1 MESEEVNDE
10 RVSTGVEGIDEVLNG
25 GFVSERTYM
34 VRGDPGTGKS
44 LLGLHFLLSGVENGE
59 DVLYINLEESTE
71 NIRQNATSFGFDV
84 EGVEFLDLS
93 PDSEFFSQDLS
104 YDIFSPDEVE
114 QESLTA
120 AIADRVETLVP
131 DRVFVDPLTQL
142 RYLAPD
148 DYQFRKQVLSFM
160 QFLHREGAT
169 VLFTSQDTTPQP
181 DDDLQFMSDGTI
193 TLTREPRERTL
204 EVTKFRA
211 SGFEDGRHSFRI
223 TNDGMRVFPDLIP
236 RQHGR
241 EFADETVPS
250 GVPELD
256 QLLYGGLER
265 GTATII
271 TGPTGVGKT
280 TTGIQFMKEAAGRG
294 ERSVVYTFEEGRE
307 TLLHRCES
315 INMPVRE
322 MIDRGTLTIDE
333 IEPLELSADE
343 FAHRVRREVEEN
355 GTEIVMLDGIVGYR
369 LSVHGNRDD
378 LTREIHKLGKYM
390 KNMGATLILINET
403 NSIAGDF
410 EVTDEGVSYLA
421 DNILF
426 LRHLEIEGEMRK
438 AIGVL
443 KKRTSDFERSVRE
456 FRMDE
461 YGIRIG
467 APMTELRGILNGTP
481 EWVDRS
487 ASAGGSDDSVDASDR
502 ADAGDDRR

>member
-1 MESEEVNDE
+1 METQETAGR
-10 RVSTGVEGIDEVLNG
+10 RVSTGVEGIDSILHG
-25 GFVSERTYM
+25 GFVAERTYM

-44 LLGLHFLLSGVENGE
+44 LMGFHFLLEGAENGE
-59 DVLYINLEESTE
+59 DVLYINLEESE
-71 NIRQNATSFGFDV
+71 RNIRQNAASFGFDV
-84 EGVEFLDLS
+84 ENIEFLDLS
-93 PDSEFFSQDLS
+93 PDSEFFSKDLS

-120 AIADRVETLVP
+120 EIADRVETLTP

-160 QFLHREGAT
+160 QFLHSEGAT

-193 TLTREPRERTL
+193 TLERKTRERRL

-211 SGFEDGRHSFRI
+211 SDFEGGKHAIRI
-223 TNDGMRVFPDLIP
+223 TPDGMRVFPDLIP
-236 RQHGR
+236 SQHGR
-241 EFADETVPS
+241 TFANETVPS

-256 QLLYGGLER
+256 QLLHGGLER

-307 TLLHRCES
+307 TLIHRCES
-315 INMPVRE
+315 INMPVEE
-322 MIDRGTLTIDE
+322 MLERGTLRIEE

-343 FAHRVRREVEEN
+343 FAYRVRREVEEE

-369 LSVHGNRDD
+369 LSVHGDRDD
-378 LTREIHKLGKYM
+378 LTREIHKLGKYV
-390 KNMGATLILINET
+390 KNMGATLVLINET
-403 NSIAGDF
+403 NSIAGNF

-426 LRHLEIEGEMRK
+426 MRHLEIEGDMRK

-443 KKRTSDFERSVRE
+443 KKRTSDFERTVRE
-456 FRMDE
+456 FKMDE

-467 APMTELRGILNGTP
+467 EPLTELRGILSGTP
-481 EWVDRS
+481 EWTN
-487 ASAGGSDDSVDASDR
+487 GSEKLMNGESR
-502 ADAGDDRR
+502 GDER

>member
-1 MESEEVNDE
+1 MQTQESVGE
-10 RVSTGVEGIDEVLNG
+10 RVSTGIEGVDSILHG
-25 GFVSERTYM
+25 GFLPERTYM

-44 LLGLHFLLSGVENGE
+44 LLGLHFLLRGTERDE
-59 DVLYINLEESTE
+59 EVLYINLEESEE
-71 NIRQNATSFGFDV
+71 NIRQNAVSFGFDI
-84 EGVEFLDLS
+84 EGIEFLDLS
-93 PDSEFFSQDLS
+93 PDSEFFSKDLS

-120 AIADRVETLVP
+120 EIADRVETLTP

-160 QFLHREGAT
+160 QFLHGEGAT

-193 TLTREPRERTL
+193 TLTRDARERLL
-204 EVTKFRA
+204 EVTKLRG
-211 SGFEDGRHSFRI
+211 SDFEDGRHSFRI
-223 TNDGMRVFPDLIP
+223 REGRMCVFPDLIP

-241 EFADETVPS
+241 EFADETIPS

-307 TLLHRCES
+307 TLIHRCES
-315 INMPVRE
+315 INMPVGE
-322 MIDRGTLTIDE
+322 MLEKGTLRIEE

-343 FAHRVRREVEEN
+343 FAYRVRQEVEEE

-369 LSVHGNRDD
+369 LSVYGNHDD
-378 LTREIHKLGKYM
+378 LTREIHKIGKYM
-390 KNMGATLILINET
+390 KNMGATLLLINET
-403 NSIAGDF
+403 NSIAGNF

-426 LRHLEIEGEMRK
+426 LRHLEIGGEMRK

-443 KKRTSDFERSVRE
+443 KKRTSDFERTVRE
-456 FRMDE
+456 FKLDE

-467 APMTELRGILNGTP
+467 EPMTDLRGILNGTP
-481 EWVDRS
+481 EWIDGPNELIRD
-487 ASAGGSDDSVDASDR
+487 GGPEDER
-502 ADAGDDRR
+502 

>member
-1 MESEEVNDE
+1 MQTQESVGE
-10 RVSTGVEGIDEVLNG
+10 RVSTGIEGVDSVLHG
-25 GFVSERTYM
+25 GFLPERTYM

-44 LLGLHFLLSGVENGE
+44 LLGLHFLLDGTDAGE
-59 DVLYINLEESTE
+59 EGLYINLEESE
-71 NIRQNATSFGFDV
+71 GNIRQNAASSGFDV

-93 PDSEFFSQDLS
+93 PDSEFFSKDLS

-120 AIADRVETLVP
+120 EIADRVETLTP

-160 QFLHREGAT
+160 QFLHGEGAT

-193 TLTREPRERTL
+193 TLTRDVRERFL
-204 EVTKFRA
+204 EVTKFRG
-211 SGFEDGRHSFRI
+211 SDFEDRRHSFRI
-223 TNDGMRVFPDLIP
+223 KHGGMHVFPDLIP

-241 EFADETVPS
+241 EFANETIPS

-256 QLLYGGLER
+256 QLLYGGIER

-307 TLLHRCES
+307 TLIHRCES
-315 INMPVRE
+315 INMPVGE
-322 MIDRGTLTIDE
+322 MLEKGTLRIEE

-343 FAHRVRREVEEN
+343 FAYRVRQEVEEE

-369 LSVHGNRDD
+369 LSVHGKRDD
-378 LTREIHKLGKYM
+378 LTREIHKIGKYM
-390 KNMGATLILINET
+390 KNMGATLLLINET
-403 NSIAGDF
+403 NSIAGTF

-426 LRHLEIEGEMRK
+426 LRHLEIGGEMRK

-456 FRMDE
+456 FELDE

-467 APMTELRGILNGTP
+467 EPMTDLRGILNGTP
-481 EWVDRS
+481 EWVDESDELIRD
-487 ASAGGSDDSVDASDR
+487 GGPEDER
-502 ADAGDDRR
+502 

>member
-1 MESEEVNDE
+1 MQTQEAVGE
-10 RVSTGVEGIDEVLNG
+10 RVSTGVEGIDSILHG
-25 GFVSERTYM
+25 GFVPERTYM

-44 LLGLHFLLSGVENGE
+44 LLGLHFLLEGAGAGE
-59 DVLYINLEESTE
+59 DVLYINLEESE
-71 NIRQNATSFGFDV
+71 ANIRQNAASFGFDV
-84 EGVEFLDLS
+84 GGIELLDLS
-93 PDSEFFSQDLS
+93 PDSEFFSKDLS

-120 AIADRVETLVP
+120 EIADRVETLTP

-160 QFLHREGAT
+160 QFLHGEGAT

-193 TLTREPRERTL
+193 TLTRAARERTL
-204 EVTKFRA
+204 EVTKFRG
-211 SGFEDGRHSFRI
+211 SNFEDGYHAFRI
-223 TNDGMRVFPDLIP
+223 REGGLHVFPDLIP

-241 EFADETVPS
+241 EFADETIPS

-256 QLLYGGLER
+256 QLLYGGIER

-307 TLLHRCES
+307 TLIHRCES

-322 MIDRGTLTIDE
+322 MFDRGTLRIEE

-343 FAHRVRREVEEN
+343 FAYRIRKEIEEE

-369 LSVHGNRDD
+369 LSVYGTHDD
-378 LTREIHKLGKYM
+378 LTREIHKIGKYM
-390 KNMGATLILINET
+390 KNMGATLLLINET
-403 NSIAGDF
+403 NSIAGTF

-426 LRHLEIEGEMRK
+426 LRHLEIGGEMRK

-443 KKRTSDFERSVRE
+443 KKRTSDFERTVRE
-456 FRMDE
+456 FQLDE

-467 APMTELRGILNGTP
+467 EPMTELRGILNGTP
-481 EWVDRS
+481 EWIDEQRELMRD
-487 ASAGGSDDSVDASDR
+487 GGSEE
-502 ADAGDDRR
+502 

>member
-1 MESEEVNDE
+1 MQTQEAVAE
-10 RVSTGVEGIDEVLNG
+10 RVSTGVEGVDSILHG
-25 GFVSERTYM
+25 GFVPERTYM
-34 VRGDPGTGKS
+34 ARGDPGTGKS
-44 LLGLHFLLSGVENGE
+44 LLGLHFLLAGADEAE
-59 DVLYINLEESTE
+59 DVLYINLEESE
-71 NIRQNATSFGFDV
+71 RNIRQNAASFGFSV
-84 EGVEFLDLS
+84 EDVEFLDLS
-93 PDSEFFSQDLS
+93 PDSDFFSKDLS

-120 AIADRVETLVP
+120 EIADRVETLTP

-148 DYQFRKQVLSFM
+148 EYQFRKQVLSFM
-160 QFLHREGAT
+160 HFLHGEGAT

-193 TLTREPRERTL
+193 TLSRGPRERTL
-204 EVTKFRA
+204 EVTKFRG
-211 SGFEDGRHSFRI
+211 SDFEAGRHSFRI
-223 TNDGMRVFPDLIP
+223 TEGGMSVFPDLIP

-241 EFADETVPS
+241 EFADETIPS

-256 QLLYGGLER
+256 QLLHGGIER

-294 ERSVVYTFEEGRE
+294 ERSVVYTFEEGKE
-307 TLLHRCES
+307 TLVHRCES
-315 INMPVRE
+315 INMPVGE
-322 MIDRGTLTIDE
+322 MLERGTLTIEE

-355 GTEIVMLDGIVGYR
+355 DTEIIMLDGIAGYR

-378 LTREIHKLGKYM
+378 LTREIHKLGKYL
-390 KNMGATLILINET
+390 KNMGATLLLINET
-403 NSIAGDF
+403 NSIAGNF

-421 DNILF
+421 DTILF
-426 LRHLEIEGEMRK
+426 LRHLEISGDMRK

-443 KKRTSDFERSVRE
+443 KKRTSDFERTVRE
-456 FRMDE
+456 FQLDE

-467 APMTELRGILNGTP
+467 EPMTDLRGILNGTP
-481 EWVDRS
+481 EWVNRS
-487 ASAGGSDDSVDASDR
+487 GGPMNGSKRSEHE
-502 ADAGDDRR
+502 

>member
-1 MESEEVNDE
+1 MQTQETTGE
-10 RVSTGVEGIDEVLNG
+10 RVSTGVEGVDSILHG
-25 GFVSERTYM
+25 GFIPERTYM

-44 LLGLHFLLSGVENGE
+44 LLGLHFLLNGAENGE
-59 DVLYINLEESTE
+59 EVLYINPEESAA
-71 NIRQNATSFGFDV
+71 NIRQNAASFGFDV
-84 EGVEFLDLS
+84 EDLEFLDLS
-93 PDSEFFSQDLS
+93 PDSEFFSKDLS

-120 AIADRVETLVP
+120 EIADRVETLTP

-160 QFLHREGAT
+160 DFLHGEGAT

-193 TLTREPRERTL
+193 TLTRHLRERLL
-204 EVTKFRA
+204 EVTKFRG
-211 SGFEDGRHSFRI
+211 SNFEDGRHSFRI
-223 TNDGMRVFPDLIP
+223 RHGGLHVFPDLIP

-241 EFADETVPS
+241 EFANETIPS

-280 TTGIQFMKEAAGRG
+280 TTGVQFMKEAAGRG

-307 TLLHRCES
+307 TLIHRCES
-315 INMPVRE
+315 INMPIRE
-322 MIDRGTLTIDE
+322 MLDRGTLRIEE

-343 FAHRVRREVEEN
+343 FAYRVRREIEDHD
-355 GTEIVMLDGIVGYR
+355 TEIVMLDGIVGYR
-369 LSVHGNRDD
+369 LSVHGDRDD

-390 KNMGATLILINET
+390 KNMGATLLLINET
-403 NSIAGDF
+403 NSIAADF
-410 EVTDEGVSYLA
+410 EVTDDGVSYLA

-426 LRHLEIEGEMRK
+426 LRHLEIGGEMRK

-456 FRMDE
+456 FELDE

-467 APMTELRGILNGTP
+467 EPMTDLRGILNGTP
-481 EWVDRS
+481 EWVDEPNELLRD
-487 ASAGGSDDSVDASDR
+487 GGSESES
-502 ADAGDDRR
+502 